1 MTEDEQLQ
9 EDQSS
14 QHAEVTVAEA
24 KEVTRARAA
33 DFRHLVGAYIR
44 RHLPSPGDSDKPRRE
59 PPRVSGSHAR
69 LLPLLQIIPWGLMLM
84 FGASFLWDF
93 PGMELT
99 IFGQVLP
106 LQGLMR
112 IVAVSGMIGF
122 LTNWVAI
129 TMLFNPRQVRPI
141 FGQGLIPAQRERV
154 IYRLATA
161 VSEELINEEIIKQKI
176 EENQIIPKYRELAM
190 SVARGVLEDPE
201 FRDDLKRLTG
211 DYVETV
217 LTSEE
222 VRKRIVD
229 FVVEK
234 IEAYVGEGVGGMAL
248 KAYRYLNEEDF
259 KRRIDQAIHGIPT
272 QLDLVLDEMDALLD
286 KVPEKIEAR
295 AEDIEEY
302 ATRVVLGF
310 VENLDVYDMVMSN
323 MMAYDESRLEALIKN
338 SSNEQLNYI
347 KYLGGLLGAVG
358 GLVIWHPLPA
368 LVAFGGAGAILFGMD
383 EVLYRVRQVRT
394 ALPEA
399 PVSEE
404 APESEV
410 PAAAA
415 SEEDPSPD
423 SED

>member
-1 MTEDEQLQ
+1 
-9 EDQSS
+9 
-14 QHAEVTVAEA
+14 
-24 KEVTRARAA
+24 
-33 DFRHLVGAYIR
+33 
-44 RHLPSPGDSDKPRRE
+44 
-59 PPRVSGSHAR
+59 
-69 LLPLLQIIPWGLMLM
+69 
-84 FGASFLWDF
+84 
-93 PGMELT
+93 
-99 IFGQVLP
+99 
-106 LQGLMR
+106 
-112 IVAVSGMIGF
+112 
-122 LTNWVAI
+122 
-129 TMLFNPRQVRPI
+129 
-141 FGQGLIPAQRERV
+141 
-154 IYRLATA
+154 
-161 VSEELINEEIIKQKI
+161 
-176 EENQIIPKYRELAM
+176 
-190 SVARGVLEDPE
+190 
-201 FRDDLKRLTG
+201 
-211 DYVETV
+211 
-217 LTSEE
+217 
-222 VRKRIVD
+222 
-229 FVVEK
+229 
-234 IEAYVGEGVGGMAL
+234 
-248 KAYRYLNEEDF
+248 
-259 KRRIDQAIHGIPT
+259 
-272 QLDLVLDEMDALLD
+272 LDLVLDEMDALLD

-358 GLVIWHPLPA
+358 GLVIWQPLPA

-383 EVLYRVRQVRT
+383 EVLYRVRQART